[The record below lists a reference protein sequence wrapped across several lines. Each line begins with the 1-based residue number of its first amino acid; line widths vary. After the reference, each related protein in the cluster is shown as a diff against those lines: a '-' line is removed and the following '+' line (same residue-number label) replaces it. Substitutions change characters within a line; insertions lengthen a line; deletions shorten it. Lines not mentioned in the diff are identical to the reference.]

1 MPDRDDQADAAGAF
15 PVEPL
20 ECCRALQDRLREIE
34 AELEHTHRLAM
45 LGTLVGSIAHEIN
58 NILTPVVSYAELA
71 KLHPD
76 DAELGAKA
84 LARAS
89 AGAEQAARIARA
101 ILDLARRAEYDSGP
115 DEPPRADIAATIDR
129 VLLCMA
135 REPGRDAPAI
145 RVEVEPGC
153 TAAIDPTTLQ
163 QVLLNLLINA
173 TRAIGT
179 GGGSEGRIDVRGST
193 WNSPGREAMV
203 RIEVEDDGC
212 GMDERTLERIFEPF
226 ISGGSSQSSDPP
238 GTGLGLSTSRQL
250 VERFGGTIAVRS
262 QVGTGTVFT
271 ITLPCAAGE
280 GEVRKSA

>member
-1 MPDRDDQADAAGAF
+1 MPDRDDQADAARAF
-15 PVEPL
+15 RVEPL
-20 ECCRALQDRLREIE
+20 ERCDALRDRLREIE

-101 ILDLARRAEYDSGP
+101 ILDLARRAEDAGGQ
-115 DEPPRADIAATIDR
+115 DAPPEADIAATIDQ
-129 VLLCMA
+129 VLLCMT
-135 REPGRDAPAI
+135 RDPGRDAPAI
-145 RVEVEPGC
+145 RVQVEPGC
-153 TAAIDPTTLQ
+153 AAAIDSTALQ
-163 QVLLNLLINA
+163 QVLLNLLLNA
-173 TRAIGT
+173 IRAIGS
-179 GGGSEGRIDVRGST
+179 GGGRIDVRGST
-193 WNSPGREAMV
+193 WNSPGGDAMV
-203 RIEVEDDGC
+203 RVEVEDEGC

-226 ISGGSSQSSDPP
+226 VSGRSGETSGPP

-250 VERFGGTIAVRS
+250 IERFGGTIAARS
-262 QVGTGTVFT
+262 QVGTGTMFT
-271 ITLPCAAGE
+271 ITLPRAASDGA
-280 GEVRKSA
+280 VRKSA